1 MQKHFITG
9 GTGFIGRNLVRAL
22 VKKGDRV
29 YLLIRP
35 SSLTSKK
42 YVESIFPDIKNNI
55 SVIEGDIIKL
65 NLGISKKNY
74 DNLKKEKVNFVWHLA
89 ANLAFNQ
96 NLDDKVRFKANTI
109 GTKHVVAFAN
119 DLKTI
124 LCHCST
130 AYVCGNSK
138 YFSENTLDTKQSFRN
153 SYERTKF
160 LAEEIVNKEAKGPF
174 IIFRPSLVIDKPV
187 LGKASNCTFGYYRY
201 AYMFFLFKKW
211 VVKSL
216 ITGTV
221 SKIFLKVLGAEL
233 LKGNKVK
240 FKYLFMPYPDRIYI
254 NMVPIDYVVKSLIK
268 VAGNT
273 NAYGKTFHLTHP
285 KPGQF
290 ILLMKN
296 VFEDLG
302 IENLHYVAVNPK
314 IFAYGFNILYLF
326 VFPLRGYM
334 KSALKYLPYIT
345 TSPKFDRKNINLY
358 SLPPV
363 EISKK
368 YFSEINKEA
377 FNKVFP
383 KI

>member
-1 MQKHFITG
+1 MRKHFITG

-22 VKKGDRV
+22 VKNGDKV

-42 YVESIFPDIKNNI
+42 YVESIFGDLKDEIN
-55 SVIEGDIIKL
+55 VIEGDITKL
-65 NLGISKKNY
+65 NLGVSKKNY
-74 DNLKKEKVNFVWHLA
+74 NNLKKEKVNFIWHLA

-96 NLDDKVRFKANTI
+96 NLDDKVRFRANTV

-119 DLKTI
+119 ELGAI

-138 YFSENTLDTKQSFRN
+138 YFAENTIDAGQSFRN

-160 LAEEIVNKEAKGPF
+160 LAEEIVSKEAEVPF

-216 ITGTV
+216 ATGSV
-221 SKIFLKVLGAEL
+221 SKIFLKLLGAEL
-233 LKGNKVK
+233 LKGKKVK
-240 FKYLFMPYPDRIYI
+240 FKYLFMPYPNKIHV
-254 NMVPIDYVVKSLIK
+254 NMVPLDYVVKSLIK
-268 VAGNT
+268 VAGNK

-285 KPGQF
+285 KPRQF
-290 ILLMKN
+290 IFLMKN
-296 VFEDLG
+296 IFEDLG
-302 IENLHYVAVNPK
+302 IENLHYFAVNPK
-314 IFAYGFNILYLF
+314 IFAFGFHTLYLF
-326 VFPLRGYM
+326 AFSLRGYM

-377 FNKVFP
+377 FDKVFP